1 MGNLMQGGAQ
11 GRQPW
16 KVRENKTPQRA
27 GLIMLEMK
35 QYSRDRVRKWMSQT
49 LAKRRS
55 QIRES

>member
-1 MGNLMQGGAQ
+1 MMQGGAQ

-35 QYSRDRVRKWMSQT
+35 QYSRDWVRKWMSQT